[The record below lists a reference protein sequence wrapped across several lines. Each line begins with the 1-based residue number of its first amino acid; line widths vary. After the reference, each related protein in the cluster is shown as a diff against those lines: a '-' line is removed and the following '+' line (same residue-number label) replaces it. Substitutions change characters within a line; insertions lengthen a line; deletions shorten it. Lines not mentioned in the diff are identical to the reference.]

1 MKRLLTYTSFFVAR
15 HPFERLLSAYQSKF
29 SLRYGVVT
37 HYMKKI
43 GRTIAKQQAGEHLKG
58 LDYEITR

>member
-1 MKRLLTYTSFFVAR
+1 MKRLLTYTTFFVAR

-37 HYMKKI
+37 QFMKKT
-43 GRTIAKQQAGEHLKG
+43 GRTLAKEEAGEHLKG